1 MSEPAS
7 TKTPFARSISPA
19 FAALSL
25 ITAACLIGPWLSPHG
40 HDEVHRDYLLVPPSL
55 AAHPTKAETEAALA
69 SIGQALHLR
78 IAGFEITH
86 SATASPTLRA
96 TFSADAPIDSR
107 ILRGFTGSDIFGEPH
122 IIGQN
127 EDGRSLSV
135 EAPLRSMHFLF
146 GTDANGR
153 DLLTRVLV
161 AGRISLAVGLLAS
174 LVALVFGVTYGAL
187 AGYLG
192 GLTGAL
198 MMRFVEIVY
207 ALPFIFLVIVLTM
220 VLGRGLALILIAI
233 ASVEWLDMARI
244 VRAQTLSLK
253 HRDFVT
259 ASEAL
264 GAATPAILWR
274 HILPNAFGPI
284 AAYLTILVPRVILL
298 ESFVSFLGLGVQEP
312 LTSWGVLIADGA
324 RTIQSA
330 VHLLVFPSLFLAATL
345 AALNALSEDL
355 RGFSG
360 RGPGDAQ

>member
-7 TKTPFARSISPA
+7 IKAPFAPNLSPA
-19 FAALSL
+19 FAVLSL

-40 HDEVHRDYLLVPPSL
+40 YDQVHRDYLLVPPSL
-55 AAHPTKAETEAALA
+55 TAHPTEAETEAALY
-69 SIGQALHLR
+69 SIGHALHLR
-78 IAGFEITH
+78 IAGFDIVH
-86 SATASPTLRA
+86 STSAPRSVRV
-96 TFSADAPIDSR
+96 TFNADAPIDSR
-107 ILRGFTGSDIFGEPH
+107 IVRGFSDSDIFGESH
-122 IIGQN
+122 ITGQS
-127 EDGRSLSV
+127 EDGRTLSV
-135 EAPLRSMHFLF
+135 EAPLRPIRFLF

-187 AGYLG
+187 AGYIG
-192 GLTGAL
+192 GLPGAL
-198 MMRFVEIVY
+198 MMRFIEIVY
-207 ALPFIFLVIVLTM
+207 SLPFIFLVVVLTM

-284 AAYLTILVPRVILL
+284 AAYLTILIPRVILL

-330 VHLLVFPSLFLAATL
+330 VHLLICPALFLAATL
-345 AALNALSEDL
+345 AALNALSQDF

-360 RGPGDAQ
+360 RDR